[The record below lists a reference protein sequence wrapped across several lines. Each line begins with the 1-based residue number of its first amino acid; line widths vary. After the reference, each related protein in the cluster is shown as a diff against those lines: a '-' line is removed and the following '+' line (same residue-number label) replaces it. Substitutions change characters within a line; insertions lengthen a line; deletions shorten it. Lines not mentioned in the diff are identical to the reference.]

1 MNSKPEN
8 LIAEIT
14 REQREPIWP
23 GRPTDGGSPGAIDHQ
38 LIVALIFWLGLVSV
52 GLALAV
58 VAYQSRTLLPL
69 IFLVVWIAV
78 AGIVISNGLRRRRPD
93 GEKD

>member
-38 LIVALIFWLGLVSV
+38 VSV